1 MKTVII
7 FAIMLLTGVSG
18 VRPENL
24 FPQQDIDSISTHSF
38 RNRIDENPAVFSKNN
53 HIYHTEH
60 TLPVQPCIEI
70 EEPTLLDIIIG
81 DEPAE
86 TLLITGP
93 WTHIGNIYIIG
104 DGVLRFTHAR
114 SAITG
119 NIVVMNT
126 GKLLADS
133 SFLGFEQ
140 ECMYQ
145 HNILIT
151 DSAEMTVQACTT
163 DFGGYS
169 KGVVVRGESRYT
181 LTNVFFNDWTATW
194 LFDKGKANLRNINNA
209 GEYLISDSSD
219 VEFNQI
225 DSLLIWFY
233 YTDGCDI
240 SFTYPDDSLVCDFT
254 FSDSVPGI
262 DNVGYQVA
270 IDSCQNVSWAILPM
284 HGCNATIDSSHISII
299 GILMM
304 GNDTLVVKDLNNFR
318 FYTDYITP
326 ISDRYLRLVD
336 TYVNVWA
343 AYSGDS
349 SYAEVCSCTI
359 FDIETWDE
367 SKMVGYDFEMDGYGK
382 GSIMTMESS
391 TAFFSNAI
399 INGRVLCR
407 NSSYLAFANSSIDEG
422 WIQAFDSSTVLLV
435 GSSFIDE
442 PVAFDCALAWVTSI
456 DSPSTAFVDTTIDIF
471 GSAWLDAGPLNPT
484 TFDRYKLYWA
494 FPGDSVWTLIVDS
507 IGQVHSDII
516 AKWNTSGLSVGEYDL
531 RLTSWDSEGDSL
543 TAIKSISLS
552 AMGIAVENNFP
563 EYVDINV
570 FPNPFNSSCVIT
582 APAGAEI
589 EIYDLLGNPVWS
601 EIIPRSGPAE
611 MVWTPDKTIPSGIY
625 LVKATMEDGNFV
637 TKRILLIK

>member
-240 SFTYPDDSLVCDFT
+240 SFTYPCL
-254 FSDSVPGI
+254 
-262 DNVGYQVA
+262 
-270 IDSCQNVSWAILPM
+270 L
-284 HGCNATIDSSHISII
+284 
-299 GILMM
+299 
-304 GNDTLVVKDLNNFR
+304 
-318 FYTDYITP
+318 YT
-326 ISDRYLRLVD
+326 
-336 TYVNVWA
+336 
-343 AYSGDS
+343 
-349 SYAEVCSCTI
+349 
-359 FDIETWDE
+359 
-367 SKMVGYDFEMDGYGK
+367 
-382 GSIMTMESS
+382 
-391 TAFFSNAI
+391 
-399 INGRVLCR
+399 
-407 NSSYLAFANSSIDEG
+407 
-422 WIQAFDSSTVLLV
+422 
-435 GSSFIDE
+435 
-442 PVAFDCALAWVTSI
+442 
-456 DSPSTAFVDTTIDIF
+456 SPS
-471 GSAWLDAGPLNPT
+471 P
-484 TFDRYKLYWA
+484 R
-494 FPGDSVWTLIVDS
+494 DS
-507 IGQVHSDII
+507 
-516 AKWNTSGLSVGEYDL
+516 
-531 RLTSWDSEGDSL
+531 
-543 TAIKSISLS
+543 
-552 AMGIAVENNFP
+552 
-563 EYVDINV
+563 
-570 FPNPFNSSCVIT
+570 
-582 APAGAEI
+582 
-589 EIYDLLGNPVWS
+589 
-601 EIIPRSGPAE
+601 
-611 MVWTPDKTIPSGIY
+611 
-625 LVKATMEDGNFV
+625 
-637 TKRILLIK
+637 